1 MKTEHHGRAPSPRRN
16 ERSPPPAY
24 DRLALTKVLVGGG
37 VLALLVITYL
47 LLAYSGRDQRHLLDI
62 IGLGIAYMLGA
73 RGGRAG

>member
-1 MKTEHHGRAPSPRRN
+1 
-16 ERSPPPAY
+16 
-24 DRLALTKVLVGGG
+24 VLVGGG